1 MWRRWRLSAPPS
13 CFDSGAYS
21 EWRAAQ
27 KRGEEWFIR
36 EDWKPYFEWLEPR
49 LFQPGRWAV
58 MPDAPGAPSQLND
71 SLLLDWP
78 FGDRGAPLWH
88 MDGPIER
95 LLRLCEKHPRVCLG
109 WTGAGKHLDRP
120 EFHERI
126 AELDKAFGNRWPVI
140 HMMRGIAV
148 KDHWPFATVD
158 GTTLA
163 QNGWRYDTAFDF
175 GDPWR
180 GRRAYAERLE
190 AGCLRGRLPLDRGNL
205 QRRRGAS
212 QVRHSSNQPADLFGF
227 R

>member
-1 MWRRWRLSAPPS
+1 
-13 CFDSGAYS
+13 
-21 EWRAAQ
+21 
-27 KRGEEWFIR
+27 
-36 EDWKPYFEWLEPR
+36 
-49 LFQPGRWAV
+49 

-71 SLLLDWP
+71 SLLRDWP

-163 QNGWRYDTAFDF
+163 QNGWRYDTGFDF
-175 GDPWR
+175 GDRWA

-190 AGCLRGRLPLDRGNL
+190 AGCLRGRLPMDRGEP
-205 QRRRGAS
+205 RGRGRAPS
-212 QVRHSSNQPADLFGF
+212 VGPARDQTLMQLGF
-227 R
+227 L